1 VAQIAAGLL
10 EKISQGRVGSRT
22 TPERLSLLG
31 KDGGEPMPQEPWDTR
46 A

>member
-1 VAQIAAGLL
+1 M
-10 EKISQGRVGSRT
+10 RVLVGMRTAVDIGSNDTCT